1 MHIYIHA
8 PHCTRIMQLAQQL
21 TMRGYSAN
29 HASERKWAGATSG
42 EHMQRDMMRQI
53 AACDA
58 VAVVQGELSAEQMC
72 RLLVVCEFAGKPVVR
87 YEDLP
92 GEAPR
97 DKHLPHV
104 VQMNTRVSM
113 ADPENAVRPELSR
126 HRIQLLLKRA
136 ARFFDHGSWLKNPNS
151 REAMLRHRVN

>member
-8 PHCTRIMQLAQQL
+8 PHCTRIMQLTQQL
-21 TMRGYSAN
+21 HMRGYTAGHSSA
-29 HASERKWAGATSG
+29 RQWAGLADA
-42 EHMQRDMMRQI
+42 EHVQRDMMRQI

-92 GEAPR
+92 GEAPC
-97 DKHLPHV
+97 DKQLPHV

-113 ADPENAVRPELSR
+113 AEPANAVRPERSR

-136 ARFFDHGSWLKNPNS
+136 AKFFDHGSWLKNPNS
-151 REAMLRHRVN
+151 REAMLRHRTN